1 MTSEKAERRR
11 QYSESLKAQVVA
23 ECDAPGASV
32 AQVAMSH
39 GINANVVHRW
49 RQLARDALTSA
60 RAKTG
65 AFIALPLAA
74 QVAAQVAAPVAASA
88 ALAAASTPAD
98 IRVELRR
105 GPTAMT
111 ISWPDAYKR
120 TPSRP
125 CRAAIADA
133 VQFGRRC
140 RRQLGSAARSRAR
153 GSSALVSFTLRVNEG
168 PLDELVG
175 LQVAALRSA
184 RCAPT
189 RSSPRS
195 PAMPDAGP
203 LKSSV
208 SISAH
213 RGRRFRLIVDGVSA

>member
-11 QYSESLKAQVVA
+11 QYSEAFKAQLVA

-32 AQVAMSH
+32 AKVAMSH

-74 QVAAQVAAPVAASA
+74 PVATPVAAPA
-88 ALAAASTPAD
+88 ALAAAPTPAD

-111 ISWPDAYKR
+111 ISWPA
-120 TPSRP
+120 SE
-125 CRAAIADA
+125 AADFA
-133 VQFGRRC
+133 QWTR
-140 RRQLGSAARSRAR
+140 
-153 GSSALVSFTLRVNEG
+153 
-168 PLDELVG
+168 EL
-175 LQVAALRSA
+175 
-184 RCAPT
+184 
-189 RSSPRS
+189 
-195 PAMPDAGP
+195 
-203 LKSSV
+203 LK
-208 SISAH
+208 
-213 RGRRFRLIVDGVSA
+213 